1 MRTRSLFV
9 TVLICTAAFA
19 AAAPAPDADA
29 WRRAE
34 PGGRA
39 WNFPADHHAL
49 PDYRHEWWYVT
60 GHLASA
66 DDADPRW
73 GYQLTFFRVGLR
85 PGERDTTA
93 AWSARDL
100 VMAHAAVTDVATG
113 GHVFSEI
120 LVRAVDPLGGF
131 GAGDDS
137 VLAWCAA
144 PPGTPGR
151 WSFRLDGDGFALTA
165 RDDRRGLD
173 LDLRLAPERPP
184 VFHGPGGWSP
194 KSDDGSGASL
204 YYSYTRLRTEGRVG
218 GAEVA
223 GRSWFDREVFTGSLT
238 AEQSGWD
245 WISLHLDD
253 GRDLMVYRLRR
264 PDGSVD
270 FGRGS
275 LVGADGSLRILH
287 PEDWTWTA
295 AGTWTSPASGA
306 TYPSSWRLEI
316 PDAGVDLAITPE
328 VADCENASPRSG
340 MHYWEGP
347 VRAAGST
354 GGRGY
359 VELTGYGEGA
369 RPPI

>member
-1 MRTRSLFV
+1 MRSLIFA
-9 TVLICTAAFA
+9 VLVSATAFA
-19 AAAPAPDADA
+19 AGSDDVWLRAGPD
-29 WRRAE
+29 
-34 PGGRA
+34 GRP
-39 WNFPADHHAL
+39 WSFPADHHAM
-49 PDYRHEWWYVT
+49 PEYRHEWWYVT
-60 GHLASA
+60 GHLGA
-66 DDADPRW
+66 DDGAAPRW
-73 GYQLTFFRVGLR
+73 GYQITFFRVGLE
-85 PGERDTTA
+85 PGEKDTTA
-93 AWSARDL
+93 SWAARDL
-100 VMAHAAVTDVATG
+100 VMAHVAVTDVELGT
-113 GHVFSEI
+113 HDFSEI

-151 WSFRLDGDGFALTA
+151 WSFRLDGGGFALTA
-165 RDDRRGLD
+165 RDDRRGID
-173 LDLRLAPERPP
+173 LDLRLEPERP
-184 VFHGPGGWSP
+184 VAFHGPGGWSP

-204 YYSYTRLRTEGRVG
+204 YYSYTRLRSEGRLG
-218 GAEVA
+218 GVDVT

-238 AEQSGWD
+238 GDQVGWD

-264 PDGSVD
+264 PDGSID

-275 LVGADGSLRILH
+275 LVDAGGAVRILH
-287 PEDWTWTA
+287 RDDWTWTA
-295 AGTWTSPASGA
+295 SGTWTSPSTGA
-306 TYPSSWRLEI
+306 PYPAGWILRI
-316 PDAGVDLAITPE
+316 PDADIDIVIEPE

-347 VRAAGST
+347 VEVVGSS